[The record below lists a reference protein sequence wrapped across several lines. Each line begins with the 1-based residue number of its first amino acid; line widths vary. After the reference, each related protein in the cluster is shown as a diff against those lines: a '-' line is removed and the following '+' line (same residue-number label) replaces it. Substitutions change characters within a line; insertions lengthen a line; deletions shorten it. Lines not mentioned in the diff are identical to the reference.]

1 MPCEALAHAC
11 QGAGIRLHQCH
22 LMVKSP
28 NFVGLHDF
36 YGEAYA
42 ELDNWYDRFAE
53 RARAEGEKAEAIDV
67 AWSVPKGDCIDEA
80 KEVLAALDSEA
91 KDEREGADDT
101 TAAMIDELREY
112 MGKLTWQLGAMS

>member
-1 MPCEALAHAC
+1 
-11 QGAGIRLHQCH
+11 
-22 LMVKSP
+22 MVRSP

-53 RARAEGEKAEAIDV
+53 RARAEEEKAEAIDL
-67 AWSVPKGDCIDEA
+67 AWSVPKGDCIGEA
-80 KEVLAALDSEA
+80 KEALESLDAEA
-91 KDEREGADDT
+91 SDERGEADDT

-112 MGKLTWQLGAMS
+112 LGKLLWQLKAMS